1 MNAWSLAFISIHVAY
16 RYFTAFYQLQSILIT
31 SSSAVP
37 VPARIVSFSRE
48 IVTPW
53 KKDITLPCRKVG
65 IPVPQAVW
73 RLQDR
78 IMETNGRK
86 QVQIHLISVVTTFP

>member
-1 MNAWSLAFISIHVAY
+1 MISVCVVA
-16 RYFTAFYQLQSILIT
+16 
-31 SSSAVP
+31 

-48 IVTPW
+48 IITTW

-65 IPVPQAVW
+65 IHVPQAVW

-86 QVQIHLISVVTTFP
+86 QVCAIAHHSHLPLK

>member
-1 MNAWSLAFISIHVAY
+1 M
-16 RYFTAFYQLQSILIT
+16 
-31 SSSAVP
+31 SSSALP

-86 QVQIHLISVVTTFP
+86 EVQTGHNLSVMLLLYKLITTCL

>member
-1 MNAWSLAFISIHVAY
+1 MISVCVVA
-16 RYFTAFYQLQSILIT
+16 
-31 SSSAVP
+31 

-48 IVTPW
+48 TVTTW
-53 KKDITLPCRKVG
+53 KKEIILPCRKVS

-86 QVQIHLISVVTTFP
+86 EVLRLHITAIFL